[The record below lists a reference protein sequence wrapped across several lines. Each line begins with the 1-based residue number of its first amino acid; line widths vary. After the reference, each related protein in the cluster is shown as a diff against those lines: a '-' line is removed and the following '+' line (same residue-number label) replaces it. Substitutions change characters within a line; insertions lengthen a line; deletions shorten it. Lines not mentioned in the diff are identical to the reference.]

1 LKTGNFRET
10 KNNNQTEGNMAR
22 GINKVILVGSLGKD
36 PELKQLT
43 NGNAIANIS
52 LATSESWKDRNTGQK
67 QEKTEWHRIVIFG
80 KLAEIAGQYLKK
92 GSKVYIE
99 GSLKTRKW
107 QDNTGNERYV
117 TEIHASS
124 MQMLDSL
131 RGDNQN
137 RVSNTQN
144 MSQGNNDN
152 QPNNTS
158 HRENQPNIPP
168 SMPAHNTGQ
177 DYVKPP
183 STPQFENDI
192 DWDEPPF

>member
-1 LKTGNFRET
+1 
-10 KNNNQTEGNMAR
+10 MAGK
-22 GINKVILVGSLGKD
+22 GINKVILVGNLGQD
-36 PELKQLT
+36 PEVRTFQS
-43 NGNAIANIS
+43 GDSVANMTI
-52 LATSESWKDRNTGQK
+52 ATSEKWKDRNTGEQR
-67 QEKTEWHRIVIFG
+67 EKTEWHRVSMFK

>member
-1 LKTGNFRET
+1 
-10 KNNNQTEGNMAR
+10 
-22 GINKVILVGSLGKD
+22 
-36 PELKQLT
+36 
-43 NGNAIANIS
+43 
-52 LATSESWKDRNTGQK
+52 
-67 QEKTEWHRIVIFG
+67 
-80 KLAEIAGQYLKK
+80 
-92 GSKVYIE
+92 
-99 GSLKTRKW
+99 LKTRKW

>member
-1 LKTGNFRET
+1 
-10 KNNNQTEGNMAR
+10 MAR
-22 GINKVILVGSLGKD
+22 GINKIILVGSLGKD

>member
-1 LKTGNFRET
+1 
-10 KNNNQTEGNMAR
+10 MAR